1 MFIIPLC
8 GVEFHVLLNA
18 QYTFCN
24 VRLSR
29 FVIFT
34 GVIVYVLPFSVV
46 FFVWSCTRCCFSVCR
61 IWDSHF
67 TKCVGLCVVFASR
80 SIVPKLEQFHSVRF
94 VIGNVMPVMF
104 LFRLFVMFAS
114 SLMNALKIEEFCCL
128 SCIHSNFSSI
138 MSPVLFISLIDKPGA
153 KVMLPLMFWHD
164 MFM

>member
-80 SIVPKLEQFHSVRF
+80 SIVPKLEQFHMSRF
-94 VIGNVMPVMF
+94 VIGNAMLVMF
-104 LFRLFVMFAS
+104 CGCMLLIVALSCMC
-114 SLMNALKIEEFCCL
+114 ALKMLEF
-128 SCIHSNFSSI
+128 SCVSCRHSNFSS
-138 MSPVLFISLIDKPGA
+138 MRSLVTFSIFVVVPGCR
-153 KVMLPLMFWHD
+153 VTLPIFVQSNVE
-164 MFM
+164 